1 MDDNQYLRHESDA
14 PPKAQLNQYL
24 GSLHNNLTET
34 ESMEGK
40 KNLVEVNLPPVNEDL
55 AEPFPLEYLDQ
66 NPYNLS
72 YTCLLIP
79 RFNSYYLIGDVVD
92 KLPVQ
97 LRQICA
103 ISGWALE
110 FLNIKAEYLQWTVRV
125 PPAIA
130 PGHFMRDIREQTSN
144 YILENHFGMIKENR
158 PQDFWAPGYL
168 VILGSQPHPIE
179 MIQRF
184 IRLTRQQQGIKLDE

>member
-1 MDDNQYLRHESDA
+1 MDDNLYLHHESDA
-14 PPKAQLNQYL
+14 PTLAQLDEDM
-24 GSLHNNLTET
+24 GSIHNDSLTDPE
-34 ESMEGK
+34 EGRK
-40 KNLVEVNLPPVNEDL
+40 DPVEKSTSPDSKISS
-55 AEPFPLEYLDQ
+55 EPIVLEYLDQ

-79 RFNSYYLIGDVVD
+79 HFNSYYLIGDVVD

-97 LRQICA
+97 LKQICI
-103 ISGWALE
+103 ISGWSLE
-110 FLNIKAEYLQWTVRV
+110 FLNIKAEYLQWTIRV

-130 PGHFMRDIREQTSN
+130 PGHFMRDIRSQTSK
-144 YILENHFGMIKENR
+144 YILENHLSIIKENR

-179 MIQRF
+179 MIRRF
-184 IRLTRQQQGIKLDE
+184 IRLTRQQQGIMPNE

>member
-1 MDDNQYLRHESDA
+1 MDDNQYFHHKSDA
-14 PPKAQLNQYL
+14 PTESQLDEHL
-24 GSLHNNLTET
+24 GSLHNNNLTET
-34 ESMEGK
+34 EEGK
-40 KNLVEVNLPPVNEDL
+40 KNSVEELTPPTSKNL
-55 AEPFPLEYLDQ
+55 AEPIVLEYLDQ

-92 KLPVQ
+92 NLPVQ
-97 LRQICA
+97 MKQICA
-103 ISGWALE
+103 ISGWVLE
-110 FLNIKAEYLQWTVRV
+110 FLNIKAEYLQWTIRV

-130 PGHFMRDIREQTSN
+130 PGHFMRDIREQTSK
-144 YILENHFGMIKENR
+144 YILENHFSIMKENR

-179 MIQRF
+179 MIRRF
-184 IRLTRQQQGIKLDE
+184 IRLTRQQQGINPNE